1 MFISELRVE
10 NFRMFGEGN
19 DAFVLA
25 LEPGLT
31 ALVGENDN
39 GKTSVIDAL
48 RLVLGTRDQESFRID
63 ESDFHQPRGSG
74 IRRKEIRICCKFE
87 DLTRAKVGTFAEYL
101 TYEEA
106 DSRLIPVLY
115 LN

>member
-1 MFISELRVE
+1 
-10 NFRMFGEGN
+10 MFGEGN

-48 RLVLGTRDQESFRID
+48 RLLLGTRDQESFRISS
-63 ESDFHQPRGSG
+63 SDQVTILVENAVFS
-74 IRRKEIRICCKFE
+74 
-87 DLTRAKVGTFAEYL
+87 
-101 TYEEA
+101 
-106 DSRLIPVLY
+106 SREMPVISTSS
-115 LN
+115 

>member
-48 RLVLGTRDQESFRID
+48 RLVLAQGNQNLL
-63 ESDFHQPRGSG
+63 Q
-74 IRRKEIRICCKFE
+74 
-87 DLTRAKVGTFAEYL
+87 V
-101 TYEEA
+101 
-106 DSRLIPVLY
+106 
-115 LN
+115 